1 MRTVAIILSA
11 IVLSGCAQLSALN
24 PLRGGATEVAIPAA
38 EVATQQV
45 TIPALGARGFVT
57 QSAQNDGVVTWKT
70 ADNTT
75 FSFRQ
80 GVIVSTRGLGDDL
93 MGADVG
99 QTLAALRGGAEDWG
113 PRVHGYMN
121 AEYQSYF
128 MSFQCRRT
136 ASDRDNVQIGDRIV
150 SATRTTETCL
160 NDEIQIENA
169 YWRNGNGVMVKSR
182 QWVSP
187 GVGYMETERAIR

>member
-11 IVLSGCAQLSALN
+11 IVLSGCAQLASLN
-24 PLRGGATEVAIPAA
+24 PLRTGTTEVAIPATQ
-38 EVATQQV
+38 VPTQQIS
-45 TIPALGARGFVT
+45 IPALGARGFVT
-57 QSAQNDGVVTWKT
+57 QFAQNDGVVTWKT

-75 FSFRQ
+75 FAFRQ

-93 MGADVG
+93 MGADVA
-99 QTLAALRGGAEDWG
+99 QTLSALRGGAEDWG

-187 GVGYMETERAIR
+187 GVGYMETERAFR